1 MSHSEYAAPAIPAS
15 LSPASAAALVI
26 ASRAPPLL
34 PERRSSLGDG
44 RRGRARA
51 KSNSERAR
59 QFRQREKAHEDSLHR
74 EIHQLHQHIARLSLL
89 KSVYAQKALVTR
101 TSRCG
106 SLEKLTVE
114 LYQAH
119 RHGLETIDD
128 ADRTALTMSKS
139 TAARYQSVQLKES
152 FLHKMFDPDVR
163 RGDLVGVDA
172 IINQWRKHTS
182 SYAKF
187 DMEIS
192 HVEPI
197 TGSQEHPII
206 VIHTKMHVRFARETF
221 SIMFPFAAGRRDDLV
236 ERVVGKDITLSCVSR
251 FQFSEADQ
259 VTSYT
264 VEIGFVD
271 AFLKLL
277 GDVNDVVELMKLSV
291 ISPGARLVDN
301 ATPER
306 HRKRNRNR
314 NDASEEERKAVFSD
328 IPPHSY
334 PIATPS
340 LPSAKLSV
348 QYLLTDELQ
357 ARLSKN
363 VPLDG

>member
-1 MSHSEYAAPAIPAS
+1 MPAYPPPPPRVAAS
-15 LSPASAAALVI
+15 TAALAI
-26 ASRAPPLL
+26 ASRPPVLFA
-34 PERRSSLGDG
+34 EARSSLGDG
-44 RRGRARA
+44 RRGRA

-59 QFRQREKAHEDSLHR
+59 QFRQRKKDHEDSLHR
-74 EIHQLHQHIARLSLL
+74 EMHQLHQHIARLSLL

-114 LYQAH
+114 LYKVH

-139 TAARYQSVQLKES
+139 TAARYQSVQFKES
-152 FLHKMFDPDVR
+152 FLHKVFDPDVR
-163 RGDLVGVDA
+163 RGDVIGVDA

-197 TGSQEHPII
+197 VGSQECPIV

-221 SIMFPFAAGRRDDLV
+221 SIMFPFVAGRRDDLV
-236 ERVVGKDITLSCVSR
+236 ERVVDKDITLSCVSR
-251 FQFSEADQ
+251 FQFSEAGR

-264 VEIGFVD
+264 VEIGFVE

-277 GDVNDVVELMKLSV
+277 GDANDVVELMQLSV
-291 ISPGARLVDN
+291 IAPGARLVDN
-301 ATPER
+301 AVPER
-306 HRKRNRNR
+306 NRKRNRNCSG
-314 NDASEEERKAVFSD
+314 ACEEERKLVFSD
-328 IPPHSY
+328 LPPRSC
-334 PIATPS
+334 
-340 LPSAKLSV
+340 PSATSSLSSVKLSV
-348 QYLLTDELQ
+348 EYLLTDELQ
-357 ARLSKN
+357 PHLSGN
-363 VPLDG
+363 GSFDG